1 MFSIAATILIISAV
15 ITIIRM
21 LKGPTVFDRILAA
34 NLIGT
39 KTVILILLLGY
50 IYGRPH
56 FSDLALVY
64 ALINFIV
71 TIALLR
77 YMEKGRLD

>member
-1 MFSIAATILIISAV
+1 MFNIAAIIILFSAGL
-15 ITIIRM
+15 TIIR
-21 LKGPTVFDRILAA
+21 LIKGPTVFDRILAA

-39 KTVILILLLGY
+39 KTIVLILLVGY

-56 FSDLALVY
+56 FADLAFVY
-64 ALINFIV
+64 ALVSFIF